1 MEKILKDG
9 GTGCAYPKTAEA
21 FRELLTR
28 NDKPGADGKLS
39 ARERLAALFDEGTFT
54 ELGAYTVRRRD
65 SEPASD
71 GALEGVIGGYGAV
84 DGCLVYAFAE
94 DLTRTKAAVS
104 DATADK
110 IANVYRL
117 AVENGCPVVGCFES
131 AGADL
136 VAGVRALAG
145 YGRIMKAVSAAS
157 GVIPQIAVVS
167 GAAQGA
173 SAVLVSMFDF
183 VVATEKSVVSVSPA
197 FVVGGGHAEDS
208 AANGIATVTVKDD
221 AEAMACARCLLSCI
235 PSNNEEGAVENV
247 TEDDPDREVDL
258 TSFASDRDARALLDT
273 IGDAGSFVEI
283 GKNTAPSVVTGFV
296 SFDGTVCG
304 TVATDHAKDG
314 GRLTSLG
321 ARKAAKFVNFC
332 DCFGIPVVTLVD
344 SEGFASSAE
353 EEMNPFA
360 AELAKLASAYA
371 SAKTPLV
378 TLVTGC
384 AYGSV
389 FSVLGSKSLGADV
402 VFALDSARIAC
413 LNPAAGVALLWND
426 QITGSVTRESLETD
440 YEETEANVIHAARCG
455 EVDDIIASAEVRQRV
470 TSAVLMLSGKSAA
483 APRRRHANL
492 PL

>member
-9 GTGCAYPKTAEA
+9 GSGCAYPKTAGA
-21 FRELLTR
+21 FRELLLR
-28 NDKPGADGKLS
+28 DEKPGADGRLS
-39 ARERLAALFDEGTFT
+39 ARERLTALFDEGTFT
-54 ELGAYTVRRRD
+54 ELGAFSVRRRD
-65 SEPASD
+65 ADPASD

-110 IANVYRL
+110 IENVYRL
-117 AVENGCPVVGCFES
+117 AVENGCPVVGCFDS

-167 GAAQGA
+167 GPAQGA
-173 SAVLVSMFDF
+173 SAVIVSMFDF
-183 VVATEKSVVSVSPA
+183 VVATENSVVSVSPA
-197 FVVGGGHAEDS
+197 FVVGGGSAGDS
-208 AANGIATVTVKDD
+208 AANGIAAVAVKDD
-221 AEAMACARCLLSCI
+221 AEAVRAARRLLSRI
-235 PSNNEEGAVENV
+235 PSNNMEGAVE
-247 TEDDPDREVDL
+247 TDSEDDPDRETDL
-258 TSFASDRDARALLDT
+258 SSFAADRDARALLAQ
-273 IGDAGSFVEI
+273 IGDAGSFLEI
-283 GKNTAPSVVTGFV
+283 GGKTASSVVTAFV
-296 SFDGTVCG
+296 SFDGTICG
-304 TVATDHAKDG
+304 AVAADHATDG
-314 GRLTSLG
+314 GRLSALG

-344 SEGFASSAE
+344 SDGFAVSAAE
-353 EEMNPFA
+353 EKAPFA

-402 VFALDSARIAC
+402 VFALDSARISC
-413 LNPAAGVALLWND
+413 LSPASGVALLWND
-426 QITGSVTRESLETD
+426 RITGGVTRADLESEW
-440 YEETEANVIHAARCG
+440 EETEANVIHAARAG
-455 EVDDIIASAEVRQRV
+455 EIDDIIAAAEVRQRV
-470 TSAVLMLSGKSAA
+470 TSAVLMLSGKSAS
-483 APRRRHANL
+483 APGRRHANL

>member
-54 ELGAYTVRRRD
+54 ELGAYAVRRRD

-117 AVENGCPVVGCFES
+117 AVENGCFES

-221 AEAMACARCLLSCI
+221 AEAMVCARRLLSCI

-344 SEGFASSAE
+344 SEGFASSAAE
-353 EEMNPFA
+353 EKNPFA

-426 QITGSVTRESLETD
+426 QITGSVTRESLEAD

>member
-221 AEAMACARCLLSCI
+221 AEAMACARRLLSCI

-353 EEMNPFA
+353 EEKNPFA

-426 QITGSVTRESLETD
+426 QITGSVTRESLEAE